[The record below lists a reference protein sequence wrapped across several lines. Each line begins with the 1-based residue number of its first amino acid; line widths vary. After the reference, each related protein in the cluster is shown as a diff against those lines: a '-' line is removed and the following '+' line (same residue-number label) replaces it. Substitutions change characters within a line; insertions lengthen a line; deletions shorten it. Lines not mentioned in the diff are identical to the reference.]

1 MDLDKLYFFLNST
14 RVMKIALSLL
24 SNGGEGGG
32 DLDPPDPHIVHVLSF
47 DKMSHKDISNVVYM
61 YCINIPVHVLKN
73 GNNTSHNVKYHKL

>member
-47 DKMSHKDISNVVYM
+47 D
-61 YCINIPVHVLKN
+61 
-73 GNNTSHNVKYHKL
+73 

>member
-1 MDLDKLYFFLNST
+1 M
-14 RVMKIALSLL
+14 RVMKIVLSLL

-61 YCINIPVHVLKN
+61 YCINIHVLKN